1 MPETTFRSEV
11 SAGMPMNRELGR
23 AERLK
28 ERKEHFSQKPTER
41 RYLHKLGH
49 SYFTSTNDALQILFF
64 HAR

>member
-28 ERKEHFSQKPTER
+28 ERKEHFSQKGIGMNKTHHR
-41 RYLHKLGH
+41 LHRL
-49 SYFTSTNDALQILFF
+49 TQIY
-64 HAR
+64 

>member
-28 ERKEHFSQKPTER
+28 EHFSQKCISNE
-41 RYLHKLGH
+41 
-49 SYFTSTNDALQILFF
+49 
-64 HAR
+64 